1 MTTNALKAK
10 QDAATS
16 VARQTYASPELRC
29 FGAVAA
35 LTQGGTGPS
44 SELNPKNNKC
54 SGSKKEQR
62 C

>member
-1 MTTNALKAK
+1 MTTDVQKAK
-10 QDAATS
+10 KDAATS

-29 FGAVAA
+29 FGAVAT

-44 SELNPKNNKC
+44 GEYNPKNDKC
-54 SGSKKEQR
+54 SNKQKAR

>member
-1 MTTNALKAK
+1 MTTDVQKAK
-10 QDAATS
+10 LDAATS
-16 VARQTYASPELRC
+16 VARRTYASPELRC

-44 SELNPKNNKC
+44 GELNPNNNKC
-54 SGSKKEQR
+54 SNKMNAR